1 MRVELGSVYMSI
13 EAYNNLVTDR
23 LNLELK
29 YNNLVNQVMSIL
41 TEEDTYDFVQ
51 VRKLKD
57 LFGMGEEVKEQVTEN
72 E

>member
-1 MRVELGSVYMSI
+1 MELGSVYMSI

-41 TEEDTYDFVQ
+41 TEEDTYDFMQ
-51 VRKLKD
+51 IRKLRE

>member
-1 MRVELGSVYMSI
+1 MELGSVYMSI

-29 YNNLVNQVMSIL
+29 YNNLVSKVMSIL

-51 VRKLKD
+51 IRKLKK
-57 LFGMGEEVKEQVTEN
+57 LFGMGEEVKEVTED